1 MKSVLMS
8 IKAIH
13 NHNIESGLK
22 KAELRTKAPN
32 LEPPFKV
39 YTYESGSDGRHK
51 VVNEWVCNNIRTWRM
66 CMGIPAHLSI
76 VACVSNEYI
85 WDYCARG
92 KKEICE
98 MQISDLKIYDKPKD
112 LSEFKR
118 AGYLTEDEWLAYLYP
133 NTHCH
138 YDAWVKN
145 FNIDGPPQ
153 NWCYVKNL

>member
-1 MKSVLMS
+1 MS
-8 IKAIH
+8 IRAIH

-32 LEPPFKV
+32 LETPFKV
-39 YTYESGSDGRHK
+39 YTYESGIDGRHK
-51 VVNEWVCNNIRTWRM
+51 VVNEWVCNNIKTWRM
-66 CMGIPAHLSI
+66 CMGIPAHLSS

-92 KKEICE
+92 KKEIYE

-118 AGYLTEDEWLAYLYP
+118 AGYLTENEWLAYLYP

-138 YDAWVKN
+138 YDAWVKK

-153 NWCYVKNL
+153 NWCYVKSLFE